1 MSKKFYLESL
11 GCAKN
16 LVDSET
22 FASILKDAGYQLSF
36 NVEGADIVFINTCA
50 FLQSSLQELETVLAT
65 VEELKNEHK
74 VGRVIVSGCVMNRA
88 AKSFKEAFPSVDEWI
103 GLQDFEALRRI
114 LGIEKSETRTQLEPG
129 FHAYL
134 RISDGCENYC
144 SYCKI
149 PSIRG
154 KLHSIPIESLVKEA
168 EALAKRPCIDRRGR
182 LIKPATYPQELILI
196 AQDSCMYGTDI
207 YGHKALPELIE
218 ALHRLDA
225 FPWIRIMYLHP
236 DHFEPKW
243 LELFARYPKLLPYF
257 EIPVQHVQPEILTA
271 MHRKLS
277 GKQLTELF
285 SQIISKIPTAALR
298 TTLMTG
304 FPGEST
310 RYFNALL
317 RFIEEVPL
325 LHMGSFAYSAEDG
338 TPAEKMMS
346 QVPIRTALARQ
357 NRLESKWFALQ
368 EERWQT
374 LVGSRV
380 QVLTEEL
387 KNPKNNEFKGRAWFQ
402 APEIDGEV
410 IFHSASAVP
419 GSIVEV
425 EIDDLIG
432 NTLFGHGV
440 N

>member
-16 LVDSET
+16 LVDSEV

-50 FLQSSLQELETVLAT
+50 FLQSSLQELEAVLST
-65 VEELKNEHK
+65 VEELKNQDK

-88 AKSFKEAFPSVDEWI
+88 ATSFREAFPSVDEWI
-103 GLQDFEALRRI
+103 GLKDFSALRNI
-114 LGIEKSETRTQLEPG
+114 LGVADSGIRAQLEPG
-129 FHAYL
+129 AHVYL

-154 KLHSIPIESLVKEA
+154 ELQSMPIESLVSEA
-168 EALAKRPCIDRRGR
+168 EALAKRACIDKRGR
-182 LIKPATYPQELILI
+182 LIKPAVYPQELILI
-196 AQDSCMYGTDI
+196 AQDSCLYGTDI
-207 YGHKALPELIE
+207 YGYKALPELIA
-218 ALHRLDA
+218 ALHKLDA
-225 FPWIRIMYLHP
+225 FEWIRIMYLHP
-236 DHFEPKW
+236 DHFEMEW
-243 LELFARYPKLLPYF
+243 LELFSKYPKLLPYF
-257 EIPVQHVQPEILTA
+257 EIPVQHGDAEILSA
-271 MHRKLS
+271 MNRKRS
-277 GKQLTELF
+277 GKELIKLF
-285 SQIISKIPTAALR
+285 AEIKRAIPNAALR
-298 TTLMTG
+298 TTLMVG

-310 RYFNALL
+310 KQFNALQ
-317 RFIEEVPL
+317 RFILDVPL
-325 LHMGSFAYSAEDG
+325 MHMGSFVYSAEDG

-346 QVPIRTALARQ
+346 QVPARTALARQ
-357 NRLESKWFALQ
+357 NRLESKWFTIQ

-380 QVLTEEL
+380 KVLTEEV
-387 KNPKNNEFKGRAWFQ
+387 KDSQKNEFKGRAWFQ

-410 IFHSASAVP
+410 IFQSASAVP

-425 EIDDLIG
+425 EIDDIIG
-432 NTLFGHGV
+432 NTLFGHSQI
-440 N
+440 